1 MNEENEKRNHKK
13 KGFIENLDPLNS
25 YQIIVIMKSVI
36 KTLSII
42 SEVEPLSNEFLD
54 KLIPDQ
60 NIIYLEKADSIQNL
74 KDSLIQY
81 LEKVNYIYIYIY
93 YYNDNNNPLNN
104 NYTKLKKKKKKKKF
118 FFSFFCD
125 KHLFIYANFFLF
137 FISIFI
143 VIFYIYNII

>member
-104 NYTKLKKKKKKKKF
+104 NYTKKKIKK
-118 FFSFFCD
+118 
-125 KHLFIYANFFLF
+125 
-137 FISIFI
+137 
-143 VIFYIYNII
+143 

>member
-81 LEKVNYIYIYIY
+81 LEKNKIDYTTEPKELSIKI
-93 YYNDNNNPLNN
+93 YNDKVEITPPYTQSCIQST
-104 NYTKLKKKKKKKKF
+104 NYGSKNLALYHIKKWWNEKK
-118 FFSFFCD
+118 
-125 KHLFIYANFFLF
+125 
-137 FISIFI
+137 
-143 VIFYIYNII
+143 